1 LDLKQPRIKN
11 YDIGGQGGEAPRK
24 PFCFLGGGGEN
35 FENLSCI
42 NINVFFDHFCESLKK
57 REVKV

>member
-1 LDLKQPRIKN
+1 MIL
-11 YDIGGQGGEAPRK
+11 GGQGGEAPRK

-57 REVKV
+57 REVKA